1 MLFVNNSMTQGLHMS
16 VNEHELIIDNLISLS
31 ISHVMVN
38 KTLQQ
43 SSEN

>member
-1 MLFVNNSMTQGLHMS
+1 MLFINNSLTQGLRMS
-16 VNEHELIIDNLISLS
+16 VNEHEITMDNLISLS
-31 ISHVMVN
+31 IFHIIIN